1 MSPVERRQLQRTE
14 NLVVAAR
21 PRQELG
27 HPHRKPGV
35 GSVPGC
41 ALDPRLL
48 GMSSW
53 LQKACCT
60 SGPRVQAF
68 RSKKNKNK
76 NKKGVCVEG
85 IAP

>member
-1 MSPVERRQLQRTE
+1 MSPVERRQLQGTE

-68 RSKKNKNK
+68 RSKKKIK
-76 NKKGVCVEG
+76 IKIKKMCVWKE
-85 IAP
+85 